1 MSYRAAIQ
9 LAPHHLSGLENLA
22 ILLFQQR
29 RHEEARLTLL
39 EAIRLKPDDARKH
52 QILGVILMQQNNL
65 DEAGRV
71 LTRAVELNP
80 EDPDGH
86 THLGALLRQQG
97 RLEASVESYAAACR
111 LDPGQA
117 VRHYNLGWALH
128 AAQRHDEA
136 AERYRAAIARQADFA
151 DAHANLGVVLRET
164 GDIEAA
170 LQACRTALELAP
182 NDAEIHTNLGHWL
195 LLTGQFDEGWKEFEW
210 RFGTPFSAPARQLT
224 QPRWEG
230 ETCRDRVVLLHAE
243 QGFGD
248 VIQFCRYVPLVA
260 ARTRVVLEVP
270 PSLLRLLSG
279 LDGVEQ
285 IVAVGDPLPPFDLH
299 CPLMSLPCVFGTRHD
314 TIPARIPYLGA
325 APDRVAAWRE
335 RLADLP
341 GRRVGLV
348 WAGSPTANETL
359 RTRSTTL
366 DRFAPLGEV
375 AGISFVSLQK
385 GAAAAQSRTPP
396 AGMVVHDWTVE
407 LTDFAETAALIEA
420 LDLVISIDTSVAH
433 LAGALGKELWL
444 LNRFNACW
452 RWLLDRTDSP
462 WYPTLRQF
470 RQKQLGDWDGVM
482 KDLRDALANFAR

>member
-1 MSYRAAIQ
+1 MALLRAI
-9 LAPHHLSGLENLA
+9 E
-22 ILLFQQR
+22 
-29 RHEEARLTLL
+29 
-39 EAIRLKPDDARKH
+39 LKPEDARKH
-52 QILGVILMQQNNL
+52 QILGVILMQQGRL
-65 DEAGRV
+65 EEAHRV
-71 LTRAVELNP
+71 LVRAVELNP

-97 RLEASVESYAAACR
+97 RLEASVESYAASCR
-111 LDPGQA
+111 LDPEPA

-136 AERYRAAIARQADFA
+136 AACYRAAIGRQPDFA

-164 GDIEAA
+164 GAIEAA
-170 LQACRTALELAP
+170 LQACRTALKFAP
-182 NDAEIHTNLGHWL
+182 DDAEIHTNLGHWL
-195 LLTGQFDEGWKEFEW
+195 LLAGQFEEGWREFEW
-210 RFGTPFSAPARQLT
+210 RFGTPFSAPARQFA

-230 ETCRDRVVLLHAE
+230 ETSRDRVVLLHAE

-248 VIQFCRYVPLVA
+248 VIQSCRYVPLVA
-260 ARTRVVLEVP
+260 ERARVVLEVP
-270 PSLLRLLSG
+270 PSLLRLLAG
-279 LDGVEQ
+279 LGGVER

-299 CPLMSLPCVFGTRHD
+299 CPLMSLPRVFGTRLD
-314 TIPARIPYLGA
+314 TIPARIPYLSA

-335 RLADLP
+335 RLVGLP

-348 WAGSPTANETL
+348 WAGSPTASETL

-366 DRFAPLGEV
+366 DRLAPLGEV
-375 AGISFVSLQK
+375 PGISFVSLQK
-385 GAAAAQSRTPP
+385 GAAAAQTRTPP
-396 AGMVVHDWTVE
+396 AGMIVHDWTDE

-452 RWLLDRTDSP
+452 RWLLGRTDSP

-470 RQKQLGDWDGVM
+470 RQKRLGDWDGVM
-482 KDLRDALANFAR
+482 RNVQNALSSLPRS